1 MKAQP
6 APEKI
11 YCSHCNL
18 RQFNRLQERCI
29 HCDKLLKGG
38 EHENPVVAL
47 QPTISRPR
55 FSFDGLLHLST
66 KVH

>member
-18 RQFNRLQERCI
+18 RQFNRMQLRCI
-29 HCDKLLKGG
+29 HCDKFLKGE
-38 EHENPVVAL
+38 EHENKLGDVR
-47 QPTISRPR
+47 PTVPHPS
-55 FSFDGLLHLST
+55 SDSDGLLHLSA

>member
-18 RQFNRLQERCI
+18 KQFNRMQERCI

-38 EHENPVVAL
+38 ENENPVVAL
-47 QPTISRPR
+47 HAPVSRR
-55 FSFDGLLHLST
+55 SSDFDGLLHVSVT
-66 KVH
+66 IH